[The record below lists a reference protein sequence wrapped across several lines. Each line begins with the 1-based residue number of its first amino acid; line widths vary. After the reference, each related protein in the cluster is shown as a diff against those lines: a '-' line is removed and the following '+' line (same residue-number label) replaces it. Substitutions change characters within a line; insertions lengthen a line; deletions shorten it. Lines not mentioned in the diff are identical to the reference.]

1 MLIFKIQ
8 NHFRKVVFPMTMG
21 EYIKKLRKEHDLTQ
35 DELGQKLN
43 PPVNRAAINK
53 WETGQVE
60 NIKRTH
66 IEQMSKIFG
75 VKPSELM
82 CFNTEWDMIYNP
94 DGKLSDEA
102 MVFEVVKNKLGTD
115 YSRLLTY
122 FQMLNDL
129 GKKKAMDDCEDLT
142 NLPKYTED
150 DEG

>member
-1 MLIFKIQ
+1 
-8 NHFRKVVFPMTMG
+8 MTMG

-75 VKPSELM
+75 VMPSELM
-82 CFNTEWDMIYNP
+82 CFNTEWDLIYNP
-94 DGKLSDEA
+94 EGKLSDEA

-142 NLPKYTED
+142 NLPKYTDGSSEVQD
-150 DEG
+150 

>member
-1 MLIFKIQ
+1 
-8 NHFRKVVFPMTMG
+8 MTMG

>member
-1 MLIFKIQ
+1 
-8 NHFRKVVFPMTMG
+8 MTMG

-82 CFNTEWDMIYNP
+82 CFNTEWDLIYNP
-94 DGKLSDEA
+94 EGKLSDEA

-142 NLPKYTED
+142 NLPKYTDGSSEVQD
-150 DEG
+150 